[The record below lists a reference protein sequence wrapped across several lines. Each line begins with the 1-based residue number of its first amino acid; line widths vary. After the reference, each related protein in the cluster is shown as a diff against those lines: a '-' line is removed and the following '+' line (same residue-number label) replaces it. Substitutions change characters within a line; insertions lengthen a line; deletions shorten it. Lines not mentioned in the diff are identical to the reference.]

1 MIAKVFK
8 FSLISALFLSV
19 NWTFADSPALQ
30 ISAINAGF
38 KNDSSSQNYDFIE
51 LSKNTTDNLPLA
63 GYKLLYYNSTGNLA
77 GELDF
82 SDYIL
87 VEPRLVLYFSGSPE
101 AADLADEYLY
111 GFSSSGLA
119 STAGKIQL
127 AKDEDIIS
135 EICWGK
141 NTCENFHPKFKTNT
155 DNASVHLV
163 DGIYVQ
169 EKYYPVS
176 TPSALQKA
184 IPDPIYP
191 PCENIIITEYQ
202 SYTDLP
208 FVEIYNNSAITR
220 DISGCQIRYKNTVRR
235 LSGLISPG
243 AYYASYDIKLSKN
256 PSTMPAIQIIDEQ
269 GNVIDEVA
277 QADKQRKDTS
287 MILVAD
293 GGKMV
298 WKRSYVPT
306 PSAENIFQEFQTCPE
321 GKIINPLTG
330 NCVKETATTNL
341 ICPEGKYLN
350 ILTGRCKTIETK
362 KSTTCKDGYYLNPL
376 TGRCKKK
383 TSAKTSTECKEGYE
397 RNPETNRCRKIAKN
411 SGDEYK
417 IKPIEETKY
426 DNPQIFV
433 ATGAIIGLVI
443 LAVVCVCFQFRKEI
457 KKRIMRLCH
466 RRKS

>member
-1 MIAKVFK
+1 M
-8 FSLISALFLSV
+8 
-19 NWTFADSPALQ
+19 
-30 ISAINAGF
+30 
-38 KNDSSSQNYDFIE
+38 
-51 LSKNTTDNLPLA
+51 
-63 GYKLLYYNSTGNLA
+63 
-77 GELDF
+77 
-82 SDYIL
+82 
-87 VEPRLVLYFSGSPE
+87 VESRLVLYFSGSPE

-127 AKDEDIIS
+127 AKDEDVIS

-155 DNASVHLV
+155 DNTSVHLV
-163 DGIYVQ
+163 DGAYIQ

-184 IPDPIYP
+184 IPDPIYS

-220 DISGCQIRYKNTVRR
+220 DISGCQIRYKNTVQR

-277 QADKQRKDTS
+277 QASKQRKDTS

-321 GKIINPLTG
+321 GKVINPLTG
-330 NCVKETATTNL
+330 NCIKETATTNL

-383 TSAKTSTECKEGYE
+383 TSTKTPTECKEGYE

-417 IKPIEETKY
+417 VKPIKETEY

>member
-1 MIAKVFK
+1 M
-8 FSLISALFLSV
+8 
-19 NWTFADSPALQ
+19 
-30 ISAINAGF
+30 
-38 KNDSSSQNYDFIE
+38 
-51 LSKNTTDNLPLA
+51 
-63 GYKLLYYNSTGNLA
+63 
-77 GELDF
+77 
-82 SDYIL
+82 

-141 NTCENFHPKFKTNT
+141 NTCENFHPKFKTNA

-163 DGIYVQ
+163 DGAYIQ
-169 EKYYPVS
+169 EKYYPAP
-176 TPSALQKA
+176 TLSALQKA

-243 AYYASYDIKLSKN
+243 AYYASYDIILSKN

-269 GNVIDEVA
+269 GNIIDEVA
-277 QADKQRKDTS
+277 QANKQSKDTS

-298 WKRSYVPT
+298 
-306 PSAENIFQEFQTCPE
+306 
-321 GKIINPLTG
+321 
-330 NCVKETATTNL
+330 
-341 ICPEGKYLN
+341 
-350 ILTGRCKTIETK
+350 
-362 KSTTCKDGYYLNPL
+362 
-376 TGRCKKK
+376 
-383 TSAKTSTECKEGYE
+383 
-397 RNPETNRCRKIAKN
+397 
-411 SGDEYK
+411 
-417 IKPIEETKY
+417 
-426 DNPQIFV
+426 
-433 ATGAIIGLVI
+433 
-443 LAVVCVCFQFRKEI
+443 
-457 KKRIMRLCH
+457 
-466 RRKS
+466 